1 MRVLVVRLGSLGDII
16 HALPAV
22 AALRRALPAA
32 RIDWLVDGKHQE
44 IVSRVPA
51 IDARIVLE
59 ERTIRAWF
67 NAAST
72 LRARGYD
79 AAIDF
84 QGLFKSAILAR
95 ASGAKRVLGFSIWH
109 LRERG
114 ARAFYTEA
122 SQAGGPIAGADERT
136 PEPPNPEPH
145 VIRKNLRLA
154 AQLAPSIDPDGALEF
169 PLAVPASGVVEELK
183 RTLNGAPYAVLNPG
197 AAWPN
202 KRWPAE
208 RFGEVAAFL
217 RARHGMRS
225 VVAWGPGE
233 KMIAE
238 LAVGTSE
245 GAAVIAPALP
255 LLDLMALLQGARL
268 MVSGDTGPT
277 HIAGALGVPIVA
289 PFGPTS
295 AARNGPWDPADI
307 VLSKFDECVCR
318 YQRTCRVPD
327 RWCLGRLPAPEVM
340 AAITARLG
348 AAR

>member
-1 MRVLVVRLGSLGDII
+1 MRLLVVRLGSLGDII

-22 AALRRALPAA
+22 AALRRALPDA
-32 RIDWLVDGKHQE
+32 RIDWLVDGRHQE
-44 IVSRVPA
+44 IVSRVPI

-59 ERTIRAWF
+59 ERTITSWF

-114 ARAFYTEA
+114 ARAFYTETA
-122 SQAGGPIAGADERT
+122 PQARTLERSHA
-136 PEPPNPEPH
+136 EPH
-145 VIRKNLRLA
+145 VIRKNM
-154 AQLAPSIDPDGALEF
+154 QLASRLEPSIDPDGPLEF
-169 PLAVPASGVVEELK
+169 PLSVPTSAVVDDLTRALDGAS
-183 RTLNGAPYAVLNPG
+183 YAVLNPG

-233 KMIAE
+233 KMLAE
-238 LAVGTSE
+238 HAVAVSE
-245 GAAVIAPALP
+245 GAAVLAPPLP
-255 LLDLMALLQGARL
+255 LLDLMALLRGARL

-289 PFGPTS
+289 LFGPTN
-295 AARNGPWDPADI
+295 AARNGPWDPADV
-307 VLSKFDECVCR
+307 VLSRFDECVCH
-318 YQRTCRVPD
+318 YQRKCRVPD
-327 RWCLGRLPAPEVM
+327 RWCLGRLPSPEVM
-340 AAITARLG
+340 AAITDRLG